1 MLASQPVF
9 ESHSEELLDLPIRC
23 GKHHSIGHPVLRAIA
38 AAIELLGSNNDSRVR
53 QRAEEE
59 RERRLAQEC
68 KISLDVRL
76 AERARIARELH
87 DTLLQSFNGL
97 LLRFQTVSD
106 LLPTRPAEARD
117 MLTGAIELANKA
129 IVEGREAVEGLR
141 SPARESNDLVLAVRL
156 LGEEFAGAYG
166 EPQATAFHVDVK
178 GTSRPLRPIVCDEFY
193 RIAREA
199 LLNAFRH
206 SKGTKIDAEFHYND
220 AQLRLRIR
228 DNGRGIDARVLA
240 EAAQRGHYGLT
251 GMRERAELIGGRLT
265 VWSAPDRG
273 TKIEC
278 NLRSSLAYAA
288 ARARRATGPLTLRN
302 TSQP

>member
-1 MLASQPVF
+1 MLTSQPDP
-9 ESHSEELLDLPIRC
+9 ESRSEELLDLPIRF
-23 GKHHSIGHPVLRAIA
+23 GKHHSVGYPVLRAIA
-38 AAIELLGSNNDSRVR
+38 AAIELLGSNNSSRVR
-53 QRAEEE
+53 KRAEEE
-59 RERRLAQEC
+59 RERRLAREC
-68 KISLDVRL
+68 RISLDVRL

-106 LLPTRPAEARD
+106 LLPTRPTEASY
-117 MLTGAIELANKA
+117 MLRGAIELANKA

-141 SPARESNDLVLAVRL
+141 SPARESNDLVLAVRS
-156 LGEEFAGAYG
+156 LGEEFAGADG
-166 EPQATAFHVDVK
+166 GPHAAAFHVDVK
-178 GTSRPLRPIVCDEFY
+178 GRSRRLRPIVCDEFY

-220 AQLRLRIR
+220 AELRLRIR
-228 DNGRGIDARVLA
+228 DNGRGIDARALA
-240 EAAQRGHYGLT
+240 EAGQRGHYGLT

-278 NLRSSLAYAA
+278 DLRSSLAYATTCSASHGSSDALYTA
-288 ARARRATGPLTLRN
+288 A
-302 TSQP
+302 QY